1 MYTNRRRVRTRVSDD
16 SVMRDTMM
24 EMRDLR
30 VSVLH
35 VSASQM
41 CVSHI
46 VQGNVEL
53 TFKYLIPELYL

>member
-1 MYTNRRRVRTRVSDD
+1 
-16 SVMRDTMM
+16 
-24 EMRDLR
+24 
-30 VSVLH
+30 

-46 VQGNVEL
+46 VQGNIEL